1 MKAMTVALFI
11 TTLAIALTLGT
22 GNAIAQEI
30 VVAYDFDD
38 VAGNMVKDVSGN
50 GNDGELIGDPQ
61 QTQGEIGQALVLD
74 GLDDNVNLG
83 DDKFLFDEMTVMFWV
98 NNIGAM
104 EQSWATFFTIREV
117 DGSGLGIYYDKEST
131 EIRIFALKPGVI
143 GEENLRDNDSQ
154 KIVDVDWHQIAGVF
168 SANSGRKI
176 YIDGKLA
183 ASDEFFIG
191 SGADLKSTN
200 TYIGLGRTEC
210 PCERTN
216 VTIDEFVIAQGELS
230 EAAIQGHADSGI
242 AGAGTSVELSGK
254 LATTWATIKD
264 RR

>member
-1 MKAMTVALFI
+1 MKTMHLALFI
-11 TTLAIALTLGT
+11 SALGIAFMLGA
-22 GNAIAQEI
+22 GSAIAQEI
-30 VVAYDFDD
+30 VLAYDFEDT
-38 VAGNMVKDVSGN
+38 AGNMVKDVSGN

-61 QTQGEIGQALVLD
+61 QTRGEIGQALLLD
-74 GLDDNVNLG
+74 GLDDHVDLG
-83 DDKFLFDEMTVMFWV
+83 DEKFLFEEMTILFWV

-104 EQSWATFFTIREV
+104 EQNWATFFTIREA

-143 GEENLRDNDSQ
+143 GEENLREHDSQ
-154 KIVDVDWHQIAGVF
+154 KVVDTDWHQIAGVF
-168 SANSGRKI
+168 SSSSGRKI

-200 TYIGLGRTEC
+200 TYIGLGRTQC

-230 EAAIQGHADSGI
+230 EAAIQAHADSGI

-264 RR
+264 HR